1 MRLKSVFAAV
11 AALAAVAAPSAG
23 AASFTSPVKLTGASG
38 GEPSIATDEFGHVYV
53 SGPQGIPAAA
63 GGNAGGVGFWVSA
76 DDGNTFPTA
85 QIIGSSIGGGDSDVL
100 WANKEKAVYIADLE
114 AAGTQI
120 CESTKFGAPGSFTGI
135 GPLPDPNNCTS
146 TNGGQAG
153 PSNDREWLS
162 AAPDGTLYLTYHE
175 FVSAQPV
182 AFRSDN
188 GGADD
193 FSNPCGPLVTNPA
206 IEANVPT
213 DITGG
218 TLVSKPVVDS
228 HGNLYVLF
236 VTTTQQENLLA
247 LANGQASGTFSQL
260 YLAVSK
266 DKCHSFTDY
275 TVYDGEAKNGEN
287 ATQFGNIFN
296 DLTMDGAGNL
306 YAVADGYIGAKEA
319 GKTNVYLFRSTD
331 GGQHWSAP
339 IEVGSSS
346 DAHMMPAAVG
356 GPAAGQLAIGYY
368 RTVNGV
374 TDPNSTSGKWTYGTA
389 ESTDATAAN
398 PGFSYDDVSPGVIYH
413 YGDICNQ
420 GILCGIAP
428 GGSDRS
434 LADFTSAAI
443 DTHGCPLFTFAAN
456 PTVTTPDTATGSD
469 TFNYVTRQS
478 TGCFTTASSGTG
490 GGTSTT
496 GGTTTGGTKHHKR
509 HKKHKKHKARRRQ
522 HRRHSARHKRGRT
535 HHKRRR
541 RTDRDDPSRR

>member
-1 MRLKSVFAAV
+1 MGLRSAVVV
-11 AALAAVAAPSAG
+11 AAAIAAVAAPSAG
-23 AASFTSPVKLTGASG
+23 AATFAAPLKLTGASG

-76 DDGNTFPTA
+76 DDGNTFPAA
-85 QIIGSSIGGGDSDVL
+85 QIIGSSVGGGDSDIV
-100 WANKEKAVYIADLE
+100 WADKEKAIYVADLE

-193 FSNPCGPLVTNPA
+193 FANSCGPLVTDPA

-236 VTTTQQENLLA
+236 VTTTQQENALG
-247 LANGQASGTFSQL
+247 LANGQVSGTFSQL

-266 DKCHSFTDY
+266 DRCQSFTDY

-296 DLTMDGAGNL
+296 DLAIDGAGNL
-306 YAVADGYIGAKEA
+306 YAIADGYIGAKDA

-331 GGQHWSAP
+331 GGQHWSSP
-339 IEVGSSS
+339 VQVGSAT

-356 GPAAGQLAIGYY
+356 GPGAGQLAIGYY

-374 TDPNSTSGKWTYGTA
+374 TDPNATTGKWTYGTA
-389 ESTDATAAN
+389 ESSDATAAS
-398 PGFSYDDVSPGVIYH
+398 PTFTYTDVAPGVIYH

-434 LADFTSAAI
+434 LADFTSAAL

-456 PTVTTPDTATGSD
+456 PTVTTPDTASGSD
-469 TFNYVTRQS
+469 TFNYVTRQT
-478 TGCFTTASSGTG
+478 TGCFTTTAPSGSTG
-490 GGTSTT
+490 GGTAPPAKPNPPR
-496 GGTTTGGTKHHKR
+496 GHRPRRRHKHHRSTHKR
-509 HKKHKKHKARRRQ
+509 THAKVRHH
-522 HRRHSARHKRGRT
+522 HRRPH
-535 HHKRRR
+535 
-541 RTDRDDPSRR
+541 RTDPDRP